1 MKKNQQLINT
11 ILKYTLI
18 FTLLIYILLSIFIRH
33 NKSFVWINVSNDG
46 LDQHLIN
53 LYYFKQL
60 FNNFLNTGHV
70 NTFTWNIGYGLD
82 MFANLAYYIFGDFLS
97 YTALFTKTEDLN
109 ILYNILIIMRLYLV
123 GISFIIFGYY
133 KKLNS
138 LNNLIGALIYTFS
151 TFTLFA
157 MARHPYFINPL
168 IIFPILLLAT
178 ERIILE
184 NKPIF
189 FTTMVALTF
198 ISSFYF
204 GYMLSLT
211 IMIYGIILT
220 IHNYKKET
228 PKFIIKKLL
237 TIFLYALL
245 GVLLSS
251 FILIPTAYAFL
262 TSTRTDS
269 SIYVYPRNYYKYL
282 IESFISIK
290 NTGAWSLL
298 GVSSLLL
305 TIFPTFLKNYKKH
318 FPIALLLII
327 LFIPILIPMI
337 GSLFAGLSYP
347 NNRWSFIITFIFAY
361 IISLSLDKEY
371 PINIKHTI
379 IFIISYTLILI
390 IINKTLN
397 SQLIIAIILSLIFTV
412 IINYK
417 YKISKLYPYLIIT
430 TLTINLGYNLY
441 YTYDSK
447 FNNYISEFIERDTM
461 PLYNNANHD
470 IPYLS
475 DATSYLKSIDKS
487 YYNTIIYP
495 NKLYNLSIINNYNSI
510 SYFYSIVNHNYLELA
525 TDLENSE
532 ISINKEIK
540 NFNHRTQITSLLNTK
555 YLITTDIN
563 YVPYGY
569 ELIKN
574 YDNTTYIYKNNYS
587 LSFANLYTNTIS
599 FNDYQQLSPLDKE
612 SLMLEATVI
621 DNPTNNYNYQS
632 TIEKINYTI
641 DNNPITNNTLKVPHK
656 NYQITLNLP
665 PINNSEVYLYIK
677 NLKYKPNKLIAPN
690 AYTITATIGNKI
702 QEENTKDKHSSAY
715 YFKNDHLLINLGY
728 FQELQEN
735 LDITFS
741 SIGTY
746 TFDSLEILTIN
757 FKDYQQKITNLNNSN
772 FNLIDYNYNELTA
785 TVNPTSDGIL
795 QFSTNYSKGWQVY
808 IDDIP
813 TKTFKS
819 NNYFLGINITKGSH
833 KITLKYHTPYQT
845 TGQVISIISLLIYI
859 IIIIKHKNLK
869 KTYKL

>member
-1 MKKNQQLINT
+1 MKKNHQLINS

-18 FTLLIYILLSIFIRH
+18 FSLLIYLLLSIFIHH

-60 FNNFLNTGHV
+60 FTNFLNTGHI

-97 YTALFTKTEDLN
+97 YSALFTKTEDLN

-133 KKLNS
+133 KKLTS

-151 TFTLFA
+151 TFSLFA
-157 MARHPYFINPL
+157 MARHPYFMNPL

-184 NKPIF
+184 HKPLF
-189 FTTMVALTF
+189 FTTMVAITF

-211 IMIYGIILT
+211 IMIYGIILA
-220 IHNYKKET
+220 IYHYKKES
-228 PKFIIKKLL
+228 PKFIIHKLFI
-237 TIFLYALL
+237 TFLYALL

-269 SIYVYPRNYYKYL
+269 SIYVYPTNYYKFL

-298 GVSSLLL
+298 GVSSLIL
-305 TIFPTFLKNYKKH
+305 TIFPTFIKNYKKH
-318 FPIALLLII
+318 LPITLLLII
-327 LFIPILIPMI
+327 LFIPILVPMI

-361 IISLSLDKEY
+361 IISISLDKNY
-371 PINIKHTI
+371 HTNLLHTI
-379 IFIISYTLILI
+379 IFIISYTIILILI
-390 IINKTLN
+390 KGSLN
-397 SQLIIAIILSLIFTV
+397 SQLIIAIILSLIFTL

-417 YKISKLYPYLIIT
+417 KQLSSLYPYLIIT
-430 TLTINLGYNLY
+430 TLIINLGYNLY
-441 YTYDSK
+441 YMYDSK
-447 FNNYISEFIERDTM
+447 FNNYISEFVERDTM

-475 DATSYLKSIDKS
+475 EATSYLQSIDKS

-532 ISINKEIK
+532 LGINKEIK
-540 NFNHRTQITSLLNTK
+540 NFNHRTQITSLLNVK
-555 YLITTDIN
+555 YLITTDPS
-563 YVPYGY
+563 YTPYGY
-569 ELIKN
+569 ELLKN
-574 YDNTTYIYKNNYS
+574 YQDTTYIYKNNYH
-587 LSFANLYTNTIS
+587 LSFANLYTNTLS
-599 FNDYQQLSPLDKE
+599 YNDYQKLTPLDKE
-612 SLMLEATVI
+612 NLMLEATVI
-621 DNPTNNYNYQS
+621 DNPLNNYQYQS
-632 TIEKINYTI
+632 NIHKINYTI
-641 DNNPITNNTLKVPHK
+641 DNNPISNNKLVTTKK
-656 NYQITLNLP
+656 DYQLTLNLP
-665 PINNSEVYLYIK
+665 EIDNSEVYLYIK
-677 NLKYKPNKLIAPN
+677 NIKYKPSKLIAPN
-690 AYTITATIGNKI
+690 AYTITTTIDNKTL
-702 QEENTKDKHSSAY
+702 QESVKDKHSSAY
-715 YFKNDHLLINLGY
+715 YFKNNDILINLGY
-728 FQELQEN
+728 YKHLTNNIN
-735 LDITFS
+735 LTFS

-757 FKDYQQKITNLNNSN
+757 FEDYNKNITNLNNSN
-772 FNLIDYNYNELTA
+772 FNLINYNYNELTA
-785 TVNPTSDGIL
+785 TVNPTNDGIL
-795 QFSTNYSKGWQVY
+795 QFTTNYSKGWQVY

-819 NNYFLGINITKGSH
+819 NNYFLGINITKGPH
-833 KITLKYHTPYQT
+833 KITLIYHTPYQT
-845 TGQVISIISLLIYI
+845 LGLIISIFSLIIYTI
-859 IIIIKHKNLK
+859 LIIKHYLK
-869 KTYKL
+869 KKNI